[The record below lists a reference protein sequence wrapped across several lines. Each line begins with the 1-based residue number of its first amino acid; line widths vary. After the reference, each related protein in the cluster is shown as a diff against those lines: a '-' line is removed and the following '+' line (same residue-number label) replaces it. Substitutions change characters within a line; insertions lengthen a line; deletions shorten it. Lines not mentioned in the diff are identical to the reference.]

1 MILQHGIESRTS
13 RVSKSLKNHDT
24 CAKNMRPCRGKKK
37 YERRMESLAR
47 TDLIRSQFLQLVQQN
62 INIFV
67 FEDHES
73 IVATAYSEH
82 TTPETLRTIW
92 FGAQRA
98 PKPANRSRQEP
109 GPLYTAS

>member
-13 RVSKSLKNHDT
+13 RVSKSLKNHYT

-37 YERRMESLAR
+37 YDRGMESLAR

-62 INIFV
+62 IDIFV

-73 IVATAYSEH
+73 IVTTAYSAH
-82 TTPETLRTIW
+82 TTRQTLLTMW
-92 FGAQRA
+92 FGAQ
-98 PKPANRSRQEP
+98 
-109 GPLYTAS
+109 